1 MVSCN
6 LVHMFGSSLMFL
18 RIQERLEG
26 AKASARKIA
35 VFNAMRYRN
44 YRFYWLGQLSS
55 VLAQNMEIVAQS
67 WLVLQLTSSPLMLGL
82 TRLTHAI
89 PTIALHRSRQPGL
102 HDNDQQHFAA
112 KPPRFLKGSSDEHL
126 RAYLRPDAYGGNHLR
141 DDRRIRWGASGRRD
155 RRYHGAGHGLFGGR
169 IPASGT
175 PTGAMNMTTKTRPQ
189 GAVEKSRQA
198 FLPQP

>member
-1 MVSCN
+1 
-6 LVHMFGSSLMFL
+6 MFGSSLMFL

-44 YRFYWLGQLSS
+44 YRFYW
-55 VLAQNMEIVAQS
+55 
-67 WLVLQLTSSPLMLGL
+67 
-82 TRLTHAI
+82 
-89 PTIALHRSRQPGL
+89 
-102 HDNDQQHFAA
+102 F
-112 KPPRFLKGSSDEHL
+112 
-126 RAYLRPDAYGGNHLR
+126 
-141 DDRRIRWGASGRRD
+141 

-175 PTGAMNMTTKTRPQ
+175 PTGAMNMATKTRPQ
-189 GAVEKSRQA
+189 GAVGKSREA